1 MCHSK
6 APSLLAQLKW
16 PTQDFSGVIR
26 AVLIGPALQPA
37 PHCRQKKPGLSPAA
51 INHSREAPVRASP
64 SPTDNTAQPNLTWW
78 KCDFSFPLAL
88 KQCRRLREKEGTSKR
103 ERKKERQ
110 TERQSAIQSHREK
123 EQDKIT
129 PNVKSKRSLLVIITV
144 DLWSLLSYITF
155 FSFFENAKLCY
166 LSPRLLYLDKWSFLW
181 LKLSSGGH
189 LQYKTRFLVVT

>member
-26 AVLIGPALQPA
+26 AVHIGPALQPA

-88 KQCRRLREKEGTSKR
+88 KQCRRLRENKGR
-103 ERKKERQ
+103 EKEREK
-110 TERQSAIQSHREK
+110 ERAADRKHAMQSHREK
-123 EQDKIT
+123 EHDKIT
-129 PNVKSKRSLLVIITV
+129 PNVKSKRSLLVLITI
-144 DLWSLLSYITF
+144 DL
-155 FSFFENAKLCY
+155 
-166 LSPRLLYLDKWSFLW
+166 R
-181 LKLSSGGH
+181 
-189 LQYKTRFLVVT
+189 VT